1 MRIAKEGAV
10 GHDSRPMHAADLLP
24 FWALDGEEVRPAPD
38 NGLINRTYF
47 VGDPVRAVLQWVN
60 PIFHPTLQIDLDA
73 VTRHLEERGCAT
85 PRLVPTRGGELWV
98 ADDERGVW
106 RVLTF
111 VPGTTIHQMTTPAK
125 AAAAGKLVG
134 RFHAAL
140 ADFRY
145 SPRAP
150 QRNIH
155 DTPARMA
162 ELAAALDRCD
172 GHPFEAPARALGAEI
187 LGGFA
192 SWDGEVELPERICHG
207 DLKISNL
214 RFDEQGEQGVCL
226 LDFDTIA
233 PMALAVEMGDAWRS
247 WCNPA
252 GESDPEA
259 VAFDLAIFEASTRAW
274 LGAFPAI
281 TARERGSLAGGTER
295 ICWELAA
302 RFCADAVNNSYFL
315 ESRDRWPRPGEHNL
329 VRARSQ
335 RNLALAAR
343 EARGACE
350 RIIGSA

>member
-1 MRIAKEGAV
+1 MQPE
-10 GHDSRPMHAADLLP
+10 DLLP
-24 FWALDGEEVRPAPD
+24 FWALRGEPVRTAPD

-47 VGDPVRAVLQWVN
+47 VGEPVRAVLQWVN

-73 VTRHLEERGCAT
+73 VTRHLEERGQTT
-85 PRLVPTRGGELWV
+85 PRLLPTAEGELWV
-98 ADDERGVW
+98 DDDERGVW
-106 RVLTF
+106 RMLSF

-140 ADFRY
+140 ADFDY
-145 SPRAP
+145 APRAP

-155 DTPARMA
+155 DTPARMS
-162 ELAAALDRCD
+162 ELEAALAGCD
-172 GHPFEAPARALGAEI
+172 GHPFAAPARELGREI
-187 LGGFA
+187 LDGFA
-192 SWDGEVELPERICHG
+192 SWDGQIELPTRICHG

-214 RFDEQGEQGVCL
+214 RFDENGENGVCL

-252 GESDPEA
+252 GESDPAA
-259 VAFDLAIFEASTRAW
+259 VAFDLEIFEASTRAW
-274 LGAFPAI
+274 LASFPAI
-281 TARERGSLAGGTER
+281 TAPERESLAGGTER

-302 RFCADAVNNSYFL
+302 RFCADAVNNRYFL

-329 VRARSQ
+329 VRATGQ
-335 RNLALAAR
+335 RNLARAAR
-343 EARGACE
+343 AARCACE
-350 RIIGSA
+350 RIVRTS